1 MVQKTSNLAGKTIA
15 ITRPAGQTQ
24 EAQEQILKLGG
35 KPYFI
40 PAIEI
45 KGLTDFTQIKQFIA
59 ELKAGS
65 VDWVVFMST
74 NGIKHLLEAA
84 KTLKVSMD
92 LMTGLATTFVV
103 AVGPKTAEACLGF
116 GVHVDMVPEKYS
128 SEGLIETIKD
138 MDLRGKK
145 IRIPRTTS
153 ATPTLTNKLK
163 EMGADVLEVYVYES
177 GLPVDEALKTRF
189 YGDLVSGKIDAVVFG
204 SGLSA
209 KNIFQMLTEKASSQ
223 QVKALLNG
231 KVTTVAIGPTTSEA
245 LKELGV
251 KVDVTPKDYLFERA
265 LSDLAG
271 YWAQKSKN

>member
-1 MVQKTSNLAGKTIA
+1 MVQKTPNLNGKTIA
-15 ITRPAGQTQ
+15 ITRPAGQIQ
-24 EAQEQILKLGG
+24 EAQEQITALGG

-45 KGLTDFTQIKQFIA
+45 KGLTDFSQIKQFIT

-84 KTLKVSMD
+84 KTLKQTTD
-92 LMTGLATTFVV
+92 LMTGLATSFVV
-103 AVGPKTAEACLGF
+103 AVGPKTAEACLDF
-116 GVHVDMVPEKYS
+116 GVHVDMVPAKYS

-153 ATPTLTNKLK
+153 ATPILKDKLK
-163 EMGADVLEVYVYES
+163 EMGADVQEIYVYES
-177 GLPVDEALKTRF
+177 GLPVDEELKARF
-189 YGDLVSGKIDAVVFG
+189 YEDLSTGRIDAVVFG
-204 SGLSA
+204 SGLSV
-209 KNIFQMLTEKASSQ
+209 KNIFKMLTEKATPQ

-231 KVTTVAIGPTTSEA
+231 KVTTVAIGPTTAEA

-251 KVDVTPKDYLFERA
+251 KVDVMPQNYLFERA
-265 LSDLAG
+265 LSDLVRFWG
-271 YWAQKSKN
+271 